1 MNWDEL
7 YGRAKKAAVKTAA
20 EINYS
25 TDLAT
30 LQVKLSLA
38 EGRLEKAY
46 AALGRTAY
54 THFTGEE
61 NAAEAVAEAMLR
73 VEQEK
78 KIVADWKRCI
88 AALKKK
94 HAEEK
99 KEAAKEERTEP
110 VEPPTETQSEQE

>member
-1 MNWDEL
+1 MVA
-7 YGRAKKAAVKTAA
+7 GRAVMSVCAGRDGADVGGHHKT
-20 EINYS
+20 
-25 TDLAT
+25 
-30 LQVKLSLA
+30 
-38 EGRLEKAY
+38 EKSCLGT
-46 AALGRTAY
+46 ALGID
-54 THFTGEE
+54 H
-61 NAAEAVAEAMLR
+61 R